1 MPARQQLRDVLKHD
15 VLLRE
20 VEPDI
25 YSVLPP
31 DDARQSAEPQPAI
44 EQPQA
49 YDGKAAI
56 YDLVIAR
63 PLYNRLVWGADVRDY
78 AAFAQQA
85 LDASSD
91 GWLADVGCGSL
102 VFTHDV
108 YAAGITRPVVLLDRS
123 LDMLRR
129 ARRRLCRATGRMP
142 ENIVLVLGDAFAL
155 PFRDGAIATVASPG
169 LLHLFEQ
176 PENLVR
182 ELVRVLAPGG
192 GLYLTS
198 LVLRPER
205 RLSARWLAMLERQG
219 EVARPRTLDELLAR
233 LTGAGVPGGLQGV
246 ARGNMAYLRGGN
258 SRGSPLGDSPRVT

>member
-1 MPARQQLRDVLKHD
+1 MPASEQLRDVLKHD
-15 VLLRE
+15 VPLRE
-20 VEPDI
+20 LERGI
-25 YSVLPP
+25 YSILPP
-31 DDARQSAEPQPAI
+31 D

-49 YDGKAAI
+49 YDGKGAI

-63 PLYNRLVWGADVRDY
+63 PIYNRLVWGADVRDY
-78 AAFAQQA
+78 AAFARQA
-85 LDASSD
+85 LDASSE

-102 VFTHDV
+102 AFTHDV
-108 YAAGITRPVVLLDRS
+108 YTAGITRPVVLLDRS

-129 ARRRLCRATGRMP
+129 ARQRLCRATGSVP

-155 PFRDGAIATVASPG
+155 PFQDGAIATVACPG

-205 RLSARWLAMLERQG
+205 RLSARWLAMLHRQG

-233 LTGAGVPGGLQGV
+233 LASAGVPGGVQGV
-246 ARGNMAYLRGGN
+246 ARGNMAYLVSGN

>member
-1 MPARQQLRDVLKHD
+1 MPANEQLRDVLKHA
-15 VLLRE
+15 VTLRE
-20 VEPDI
+20 VEPGI

-31 DDARQSAEPQPAI
+31 DDARQGTEPQPANK
-44 EQPQA
+44 QPQA
-49 YDGKAAI
+49 YDGKGAI

-78 AAFAQQA
+78 AAFARQA
-85 LDASSD
+85 LDASD
-91 GWLADVGCGSL
+91 EGWLADVGCGSL
-102 VFTHDV
+102 VFTHDL
-108 YAAGITRPVVLLDRS
+108 YTAGVTRPVVLLDRS

-129 ARRRLCRATGRMP
+129 ARRRLCRATGHLP
-142 ENIVLVLGDAFAL
+142 ENIVLVLGDALAL
-155 PFRDGAIATVASPG
+155 PFQDGAITTVSCPG

-176 PENLVR
+176 PESLVR

-205 RLSARWLAMLERQG
+205 WLSARWLGMLHRQG
-219 EVARPRTLDELLAR
+219 EVAEPLTLDELLVC
-233 LTGAGVPGGLQGV
+233 LDIAGVPGGLQGF
-246 ARGNMAYLRGGN
+246 ARGNMAYLTGGN